1 MRDAASLA
9 AELRAAVPPGGVWIV
24 HSSCRSLGPVEGGAD
39 AVMEALIAALGPQGT
54 LMVPTFTTNLT
65 DPACWPV
72 PLTGDERL
80 AVMAR
85 IPTFRV
91 DRSPSFE
98 MGVLPEAVRRHPA
111 SRRSAHPTTSWA
123 AIGPQADDLLAHHPL
138 DDPEGE
144 GGPLGRAWRLG
155 ATILLI
161 GVGQDRNTT
170 IHLAES
176 MLDLPHLH
184 AMRDR
189 YPVDGPGGRTWHEV
203 EKTTHCSDGFV
214 ALEPLLV
221 EAGALRT
228 FSLGDAR
235 VRVMSVP
242 DVVRVATELLRRE
255 PTALLCH
262 DPECPNCP
270 SSRALLGQ
278 N

>member
-1 MRDAASLA
+1 MADAASLT
-9 AELRAAVPPGGVWIV
+9 AELRAALPPGGVWIV
-24 HSSCRSLGPVEGGAD
+24 HSSCRSLGAVEGGAD
-39 AVMEALIAALGPQGT
+39 AVVEALIAALGPEGT

-65 DPACWPV
+65 DPARWAA
-72 PLTGDERL
+72 PLAGHERL
-80 AVMAR
+80 ATMAR
-85 IPTFRV
+85 IPAFRA

-98 MGVLPEAVRRHPA
+98 MGAIPEAVRRHPRA
-111 SRRSAHPTTSWA
+111 LRSDHPVTSWTS
-123 AIGPQADDLLAHHPL
+123 IGRRARELLADHPL

-144 GGPLGRAWRLG
+144 GGPLGRAWRLN

-189 YPVDGPGGRTWHEV
+189 YPVDGPDGRSWREV

-221 EAGALRT
+221 EVGVMST
-228 FSLGDAR
+228 FRLGDAL
-235 VRVMSVP
+235 VRRMSSP
-242 DVVRVATELLRRE
+242 DVVRVATELLRRD

-262 DPECPNCP
+262 DPVCPNCVT
-270 SSRALLGQ
+270 SRTLLQ